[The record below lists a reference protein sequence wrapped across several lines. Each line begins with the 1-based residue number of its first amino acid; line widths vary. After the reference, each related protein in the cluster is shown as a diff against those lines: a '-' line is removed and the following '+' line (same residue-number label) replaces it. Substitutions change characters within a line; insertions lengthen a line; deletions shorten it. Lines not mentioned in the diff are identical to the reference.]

1 MNMASPPQYINP
13 VWDAVNS
20 KAGPSKNTPTD
31 ASVKTTNADMKNEL
45 KYNMLVS
52 LSRSMSMIVGSC
64 ITLDVEVV
72 FVAVVAVGSVVVV
85 VVEDGA
91 VEEDGPSPDSSD
103 ESEDCDREDDT
114 TTASVPFDV
123 VVGVVGVVDDD
134 DDVISSSSS
143 SFACCCSSLWS
154 LLSNVSVRIRWM
166 ENGKANRPIKATN
179 TKGSV

>member
-1 MNMASPPQYINP
+1 
-13 VWDAVNS
+13 
-20 KAGPSKNTPTD
+20 
-31 ASVKTTNADMKNEL
+31 MKNEL

-85 VVEDGA
+85 VLEDGA

-123 VVGVVGVVDDD
+123 VVGVVGVVGVVNVD

-143 SFACCCSSLWS
+143 SF
-154 LLSNVSVRIRWM
+154 
-166 ENGKANRPIKATN
+166 
-179 TKGSV
+179 